1 MKSLKE
7 IKKSSKTD
15 QRKILKNCQTGMFL
29 GFTGL
34 FIPTFAPLAT
44 GSVLPTP
51 LALSLAGVGGGT
63 ALIAN
68 VVTNLLTDDEKSG
81 S

>member
-1 MKSLKE
+1 MKSLKG

-15 QRKILKNCQTGMFL
+15 QQKFLKNCQMCMFL
-29 GFTGL
+29 GLTGL
-34 FIPTFAPLAT
+34 FIPVFAPLVT

-51 LALSLAGVGGGT
+51 LALSLAGVGGGV

-68 VVTNLLTDDEKSG
+68 AVTNLFTDEEKSG